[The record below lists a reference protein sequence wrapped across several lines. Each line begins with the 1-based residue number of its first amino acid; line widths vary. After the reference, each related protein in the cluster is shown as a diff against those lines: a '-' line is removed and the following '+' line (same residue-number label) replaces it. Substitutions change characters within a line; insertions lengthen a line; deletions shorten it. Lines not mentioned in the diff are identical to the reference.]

1 LAAFGRFWLPFQR
14 HLALSMRKNLQTL
27 RKMASEN
34 VEKSKKNTS
43 MTSISTN
50 SFANDG
56 SFLEMYKQRIKEQ
69 ENTADEK
76 KDVKVETEKRKT
88 TNLLLQ
94 V

>member
-1 LAAFGRFWLPFQR
+1 
-14 HLALSMRKNLQTL
+14 MRKNLQTL